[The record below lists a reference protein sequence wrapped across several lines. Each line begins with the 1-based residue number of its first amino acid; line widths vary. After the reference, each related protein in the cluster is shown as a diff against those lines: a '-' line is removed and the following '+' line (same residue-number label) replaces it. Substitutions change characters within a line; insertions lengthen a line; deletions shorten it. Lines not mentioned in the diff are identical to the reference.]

1 MCRTLRNT
9 HLCPPTYPAG
19 ARSPQIPSCV
29 ARTFHLLVGLVS
41 FPSLSLG
48 HVRTNP
54 CPYPPPSHPPLSP
67 QPWGQCHIGFPLPVW
82 AVRPFLERLG
92 PGQQRS
98 GGSASPQAWGP
109 SAQGSRAVC
118 PQERVS
124 QTLLRP
130 LSPSPPH
137 LSKSGPSLPARDST
151 LRVILPGL
159 GLEECTFLRPYSSC
173 SRVQRK

>member
-1 MCRTLRNT
+1 MCRTLRDT
-9 HLCPPTYPAG
+9 HLCPPYTPSW
-19 ARSPQIPSCV
+19 SPQIPSCV

-67 QPWGQCHIGFPLPVW
+67 QPWGRCHIGFPLPVW
-82 AVRPFLERLG
+82 AVRRFLERLG

-98 GGSASPQAWGP
+98 GGSASSLGLGASSPGEQGSLSSGKGFSDSPQA
-109 SAQGSRAVC
+109 
-118 PQERVS
+118 
-124 QTLLRP
+124 P
-130 LSPSPPH
+130 LPLPPH
-137 LSKSGPSLPARDST
+137 LSKSGPSPPAWDCT

-159 GLEECTFLRPYSSC
+159 GLEECTF
-173 SRVQRK
+173 